1 MARNKHAVIRYK
13 ILDKCFRNPGRRY
26 FIDDLINEVNKKLI
40 EIDPDSKGISRRQ
53 IFDDIEFMESE
64 EGYSIDL
71 ERLKDNRKTYYRYAD
86 QSSSIDNS
94 PLNEVEINQLRSA
107 MAILAQFKGMQQFED
122 VHEIL
127 AKLNYDINKDQEEE
141 AVIEFESSTYLK
153 GRKYISELTYAIT
166 SKMVLRVS
174 YKPFDSDAPY
184 DVIIHPYYLKQYNNR
199 WFLFGYYPET
209 GYYNWNLALDRIED
223 ISEVKEEY
231 KPNTEINWIDYF
243 DDIIGVT
250 KTIGASIEEIV
261 LHFKGKAGK
270 YVVNKPLHDSQQL
283 PKWLEPDL
291 LEVKLDLVINFE
303 LKRLILSYGPDVEVI
318 KPESLREEIAE
329 QLAAALYQYK

>member
-1 MARNKHAVIRYK
+1 MARNRHASIRYR
-13 ILDKCFRNPGRRY
+13 ILDRCFRNPGRRY
-26 FIDDLINEVNKKLI
+26 FIEDLIEECNKVLLD
-40 EIDPDSKGISRRQ
+40 IDPDSKGISRRQ
-53 IFDDIEFMESE
+53 IFDDIRFMESE
-64 EGYSIDL
+64 EGGSIEL
-71 ERLKDNRKTYYRYAD
+71 AKLKDGKKVYYRYED
-86 QSSSIDNS
+86 ISFSNFNS
-94 PLNEVEINQLRSA
+94 LLNEVEISELHSA
-107 MAILAQFKGMQQFED
+107 MAILAQFKGMPQFED

-127 AKLNYDINKDQEEE
+127 AKLNQGINTGQEKE

-174 YKPFDSDAPY
+174 YKPFESDAPY

-199 WFLFGYYPET
+199 WFLFGYNPET
-209 GYYNWNLALDRIED
+209 GYSNWNLALDRIED

-231 KPNTEINWIDYF
+231 KPNTEIDWTEYF

-250 KTIGASIEEIV
+250 KTIDATPEEIV
-261 LHFKGKAGK
+261 LHFKGKTGK
-270 YVVNKPLHDSQQL
+270 YVVNKPLHDAQRL
-283 PKWLEPDL
+283 PHWLAPDL

-318 KPESLREEIAE
+318 KPESLREDIIKDLEKARV
-329 QLAAALYQYK
+329 QY